1 MPKGVEVNAI
11 TILFLS
17 IICLGLFLS
26 FLRMLSGPT
35 APDRAVA
42 VDTMTTIIVATLVL
56 FAFILERYIYLD
68 VALVYS
74 LISFVG
80 LVALARFLEKGF

>member
-1 MPKGVEVNAI
+1 MNIV
-11 TILFLS
+11 TISFLS

-26 FLRMLSGPT
+26 FIRMLRGPT
-35 APDRAVA
+35 PPDRAVA
-42 VDTMTTIIVATLVL
+42 VDTMTTMIVATLVL
-56 FAFILERYIYLD
+56 IGFVLERYVYLD